1 MEKCHI
7 FRNFKRHIKCL
18 MMMTSINNN
27 SSQNPEKKTLTIV
40 HLLQPYTK
48 QRIRV
53 GEILGYFPKNMY
65 QSNEIIDEVV
75 LEAYEQGIQKSKNA
89 EDLRL
94 AMFDILNRR
103 MSALYKAE
111 EWHKDAISTR
121 YILEEELKQLEE
133 NFTTDGGNDLIM
145 NEELDDISYH
155 QNDSGPN
162 ELPYDE
168 EEEGVKTFLGLDKIK
183 QLEAYQDRNTLR
195 KVYYK
200 LPVNTSNIVDLY
212 ILGKLSFHEISGILK
227 MEVGEVKEIVNS
239 VRETIKNQLE

>member
-1 MEKCHI
+1 
-7 FRNFKRHIKCL
+7 
-18 MMMTSINNN
+18 MTTINKN
-27 SSQNPEKKTLTIV
+27 SDQNVEKKILTIV

-53 GEILGYFPKNMY
+53 GEMLGYFPRNMY
-65 QSNEIIDEVV
+65 KSNEIIDEVV
-75 LEAYEQGIQKSKNA
+75 LETYEQGFQKSKNA

-94 AMFDILNRR
+94 AMFDLLNKRI
-103 MSALYKAE
+103 SALLQSE
-111 EWHKDAISTR
+111 EWHKDTISTK

-133 NFTTDGGNDLIM
+133 NFTTDGGNDLVM

-155 QNDSGPN
+155 QNDSRPK

-168 EEEGVKTFLGLDKIK
+168 EEEGVKTFLGLDKVK
-183 QLEAYQDRNTLR
+183 QFEAYDDRNTLR

-212 ILGKLSFHEISGILK
+212 ILGKLSFNEIAGILK
-227 MEVGEVKEIVNS
+227 MEVGEVKEIVS
-239 VRETIKNQLE
+239 FVRETIKNQLE

>member
-1 MEKCHI
+1 
-7 FRNFKRHIKCL
+7 
-18 MMMTSINNN
+18 MTMTIANNN

-40 HLLQPYTK
+40 HLLQPYVK

-53 GEILGYFPKNMY
+53 GEILGYFPRNMY
-65 QSNEIIDEVV
+65 KSNEIIDEVV
-75 LEAYEQGIQKSKNA
+75 LEAYEQGFQKSKNA

-94 AMFDILNRR
+94 AMFEMLNVRI
-103 MSALYKAE
+103 STLFKKE
-111 EWHKDAISTR
+111 EWHKDSISTK

-155 QNDSGPN
+155 QNDTAPR
-162 ELPYDE
+162 ELPYDD
-168 EEEGVKTFLGLDKIK
+168 EEEGVKTFLGLENLREFK
-183 QLEAYQDRNTLR
+183 EYQDRNKLR

-200 LPVNTSNIVDLY
+200 LPVNTSNLVDLY
-212 ILGKLSFHEISGILK
+212 ILGKLSFHEISMILK
-227 MEVGEVKEIVNS
+227 MEVGEVKEIVNF

>member
-1 MEKCHI
+1 
-7 FRNFKRHIKCL
+7 
-18 MMMTSINNN
+18 MMTSINNN
-27 SSQNPEKKTLTIV
+27 SGQNPEKKTLTIV

-53 GEILGYFPKNMY
+53 GEIMGYFPKNMY

-103 MSALYKAE
+103 ISALYKAE
-111 EWHKDAISTR
+111 EWHKDSISTR

-162 ELPYDE
+162 ELPYDD
-168 EEEGVKTFLGLDKIK
+168 EEEGVKIFLGLDKIK
-183 QLEAYQDRNTLR
+183 QREEYQDRNTLR

>member
-1 MEKCHI
+1 
-7 FRNFKRHIKCL
+7 
-18 MMMTSINNN
+18 MTTINKN
-27 SSQNPEKKTLTIV
+27 SDQNAEKKILTIV

-53 GEILGYFPKNMY
+53 GEMLGYFPRNMY
-65 QSNEIIDEVV
+65 KSNEIIDEVV
-75 LEAYEQGIQKSKNA
+75 LETYEQGFHKSKNA

-94 AMFDILNRR
+94 AMFDLLNKRILTLLQ
-103 MSALYKAE
+103 SE
-111 EWHKDAISTR
+111 EWHKDTISTR

-133 NFTTDGGNDLIM
+133 NFTTDGGNDLVM

-155 QNDSGPN
+155 QNDSGPK

-168 EEEGVKTFLGLDKIK
+168 EEEGVKTFLGLDKVK
-183 QLEAYQDRNTLR
+183 QFEAYDDRNTLR

-212 ILGKLSFHEISGILK
+212 ILGKLSFNEIAGILK
-227 MEVGEVKEIVNS
+227 MEVGEVKEIVS
-239 VRETIKNQLE
+239 FVRETIKNQLE

>member
-1 MEKCHI
+1 MT
-7 FRNFKRHIKCL
+7 
-18 MMMTSINNN
+18 MTSINKN
-27 SSQNPEKKTLTIV
+27 SGQNPEKKTLTIV
-40 HLLQPYTK
+40 HLLQPYAK

-53 GEILGYFPKNMY
+53 GELLGFFPKNMY
-65 QSNEIIDEVV
+65 KSNEIIDEVV
-75 LEAYEQGIQKSKNA
+75 LETYEQGFQKSKNA

-103 MSALYKAE
+103 MSALFQSE
-111 EWHKDAISTR
+111 EWHKDSISTK
-121 YILEEELKQLEE
+121 YILDEELKQLEE

-155 QNDSGPN
+155 QNDSETEG
-162 ELPYDE
+162 LPYDE

-183 QLEAYQDRNTLR
+183 QFEEYKDRKSLR

-227 MEVGEVKEIVNS
+227 MEVGEVKEIVNF

>member
-1 MEKCHI
+1 MKMTTI
-7 FRNFKRHIKCL
+7 NKNSDRNA
-18 MMMTSINNN
+18 
-27 SSQNPEKKTLTIV
+27 EKKILTIV

-53 GEILGYFPKNMY
+53 GEMLGYFPRNMY
-65 QSNEIIDEVV
+65 KSNEIIDEVV
-75 LEAYEQGIQKSKNA
+75 LETYEQGFQKSKNA

-94 AMFDILNRR
+94 AMFDLLNKRI
-103 MSALYKAE
+103 SALLQSE
-111 EWHKDAISTR
+111 EWHKDTISTK

-133 NFTTDGGNDLIM
+133 NFTTDGGNDLVM

-155 QNDSGPN
+155 QNDSGPK

-168 EEEGVKTFLGLDKIK
+168 EEEGVKTFLGLDKVK
-183 QLEAYQDRNTLR
+183 QFEAYDDRNKLR

-212 ILGKLSFHEISGILK
+212 ILGKLSFHEIAGILK
-227 MEVGEVKEIVNS
+227 MEVGEVKEIVS
-239 VRETIKNQLE
+239 FVRETIKNQLE

>member
-1 MEKCHI
+1 MKMTTI
-7 FRNFKRHIKCL
+7 NKNSDRNA
-18 MMMTSINNN
+18 
-27 SSQNPEKKTLTIV
+27 EKKILTIV

-53 GEILGYFPKNMY
+53 GEMLGYFPRNMY
-65 QSNEIIDEVV
+65 KSNEIIDEVV
-75 LEAYEQGIQKSKNA
+75 LETYEQGFQKSKNA

-94 AMFDILNRR
+94 AMFDLLNKRI
-103 MSALYKAE
+103 SALLQSE
-111 EWHKDAISTR
+111 EWHKDTISTK

-133 NFTTDGGNDLIM
+133 NFTTDGGNDLVM

-155 QNDSGPN
+155 QNDSGPK

-168 EEEGVKTFLGLDKIK
+168 EEEGVKTFLGLDKVK
-183 QLEAYQDRNTLR
+183 QFEAYDDRNKLR

-212 ILGKLSFHEISGILK
+212 ILGKLSFNEIAGILK
-227 MEVGEVKEIVNS
+227 MEVGEVKEIVS
-239 VRETIKNQLE
+239 FVRETIKNQLE

>member
-1 MEKCHI
+1 
-7 FRNFKRHIKCL
+7 

-27 SSQNPEKKTLTIV
+27 SGQNPEKKTLTIV

-53 GEILGYFPKNMY
+53 GEIMGYFPKNMY
-65 QSNEIIDEVV
+65 QSNEIIDEAV

-103 MSALYKAE
+103 ISALYKAE
-111 EWHKDAISTR
+111 EWHKDSISTR

-155 QNDSGPN
+155 QNDSGPKG
-162 ELPYDE
+162 LPYDE

-183 QLEAYQDRNTLR
+183 QNENFHDRNTLR